1 MADPRS
7 KREGIFARAYGAH
20 ADAHRPPA
28 RSPVAVPR
36 IVIGESEQARIDAE
50 LARIAPAMKA
60 KLADLA
66 EDGLYY

>member
-1 MADPRS
+1 MRIDLL
-7 KREGIFARAYGAH
+7 RAH
-20 ADAHRPPA
+20 
-28 RSPVAVPR
+28 PVAVPR